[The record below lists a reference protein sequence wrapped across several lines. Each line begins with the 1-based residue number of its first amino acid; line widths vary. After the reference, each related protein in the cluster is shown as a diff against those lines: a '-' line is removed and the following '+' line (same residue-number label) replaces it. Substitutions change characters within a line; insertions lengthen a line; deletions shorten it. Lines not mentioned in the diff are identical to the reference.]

1 MGSGTAPRSVKRHGI
16 VLPNPE
22 YPSCSCRDC
31 RWATFQGWDPEQPG
45 MSAPRT
51 FPAWF
56 GRVRRRG
63 PIVRRCWCWPR
74 PGPARLGQAGPGEE
88 ARSRRAQMVRAA
100 AATFALRQGSIGGG
114 PALRDCADSAGSGFE
129 LTRIRRIGDVGR
141 KHRER
146 RCGKGAV
153 LRRGLGG
160 KGGERSSIV
169 RKSSLGKVGLLARSC
184 PLGRGAQLS

>member
-1 MGSGTAPRSVKRHGI
+1 MELSSPTPNTRHVHVGI
-16 VLPNPE
+16 VDGRPFKDGIRN
-22 YPSCSCRDC
+22 SASDI
-31 RWATFQGWDPEQPG
+31 PG
-45 MSAPRT
+45 L
-51 FPAWF
+51 
-56 GRVRRRG
+56 VL
-63 PIVRRCWCWPR
+63 
-74 PGPARLGQAGPGEE
+74 PGPARPGEE
-88 ARSRRAQMVRAA
+88 ARSRPAQMEMAA